1 MGTLIA
7 NGEVAMSLSKG
18 KAILGRKSHLHDR
31 IIYDIFVVE
40 FDHCRCLIFFA
51 NTGSFLS
58 KHPCRCHGRIDCII
72 ILTSP
77 AKLQERPQRLCS
89 DLSENHITESESLAG
104 LQIKVHFGVLGYM
117 EMKNLL
123 LIASL
128 PWKHW
133 KNRQTNNLLLRLFR
147 A

>member
-1 MGTLIA
+1 MHKDKVYFVYYRWKMRWSSYPIGTLIA

-58 KHPCRCHGRIDCII
+58 KHPCRCHGRIECII

-77 AKLQERPQRLCS
+77 AKLQEKPQRLCS
-89 DLSENHITESESLAG
+89 DLSGTIFFESAFSCFSFLESPCGESL
-104 LQIKVHFGVLGYM
+104 
-117 EMKNLL
+117 
-123 LIASL
+123 
-128 PWKHW
+128 
-133 KNRQTNNLLLRLFR
+133 
-147 A
+147 